1 MSRRDPRQPSPARAV
16 RRSTGGA
23 SKAAKPARSSD
34 GATVTPDAPP
44 SDPPT
49 PPKRRI
55 FTHRGSPHSLTRASR
70 ALRIIG
76 PGLITGAADDDPS
89 GIGTYS
95 QSGAMFGYALLWTA
109 LYLLPLMIGIQE
121 MCARI
126 GLVTGQGLAGVVRR
140 HYSRYI
146 LFSAVLLLF
155 IANTINVG
163 ADLGAMVASIGLLI
177 PAVPAIPLLIVIS
190 LAVLG
195 LEIFV
200 PYHYYARILKYL
212 ALSLLAYVVTGVIVG
227 GDWRMMLAATLI
239 PRVEFTPEYLTLLV
253 AIIGTTISP
262 YLFFWQASEEVEDNA
277 RFERQLDATTESRRK
292 TALTGK
298 LKRIQA
304 DTITGMLAATITFWF
319 IIQTTAG
326 TLHAHG
332 VTNIQTAAEAA
343 KALEPFARGLPYA
356 GQIAKAV
363 FALGIVGTGLLAV
376 PVLAGSAAYGV
387 AEAFGWHEGL
397 SQIFSRARGFYGV
410 IAAST
415 LLGVVFNLLGVNAI
429 TALVIA
435 AVINAIVAVP
445 LLALLLLIANN
456 RGIMGDFTNGRLSNV
471 IGLITFIGMGLAA
484 IFSIV
489 SLILGG

>member
-1 MSRRDPRQPSPARAV
+1 MSRRDPRQPSAARAA
-16 RRSTGGA
+16 RRSTGDA
-23 SKAAKPARSSD
+23 AKAAKPANASD
-34 GATVTPDAPP
+34 LTDSTPDVPK
-44 SDPPT
+44 SDPPESPARHST
-49 PPKRRI
+49 GRRG
-55 FTHRGSPHSLTRASR
+55 HPHSLPRASR

-95 QSGAMFGYALLWTA
+95 QSGAAFGYALLWTA
-109 LYLLPLMIGIQE
+109 LYLLPLMIAIQE

-140 HYSRYI
+140 HYNRYI
-146 LFSAVLLLF
+146 LFGAVLLLF

-163 ADLGAMVASIGLLI
+163 ADLGAMVASVGLLV
-177 PAVPAIPLLIVIS
+177 PAVPAIPLLIVIA
-190 LAVLG
+190 LTVLG

-212 ALSLLAYVVTGVIVG
+212 ALSLLAYVVTGFIVG
-227 GDWRMMLAATLI
+227 GDWRALLAATLV
-239 PRVEFTPEYLTLLV
+239 PHVEFTPEYLTLLV
-253 AIIGTTISP
+253 AIVGTTISP
-262 YLFFWQASEEVEDNA
+262 YLFFWQASEEVEENVEFQ
-277 RFERQLDATTESRRK
+277 RELDATTASRRK
-292 TALTGK
+292 TALTSK
-298 LKRIQA
+298 LKRIQV

-326 TLHAHG
+326 TLHTHG

-343 KALEPFARGLPYA
+343 KALEPFARGLPFA

-397 SQIFSRARGFYGV
+397 SQIFSHARGFYGV

-415 LLGVVFNLLGVNAI
+415 VLGLLFNLLGVNPIA
-429 TALVIA
+429 ALVLA

-456 RGIMGDFTNGRLSNV
+456 RAIMGDFTNGRLSNIV
-471 IGLITFIGMGLAA
+471 GLITFIGMGVAA
-484 IFSIV
+484 IFSLV
-489 SLILGG
+489 SLVLGR